1 MPPASTSRMKSSLGL
16 LLLAY
21 LAFIA
26 LGLPDGLLGVAWP
39 TMRESFLQPLD
50 ALGMLMITGTIGYL
64 SSSFMSGKLIT
75 RFGVG
80 KLLAAS
86 CALTGL
92 GLVGYTLAPVWWVMV
107 GIGIFTGLGA
117 GAIDAG
123 LNTYIATNFG
133 ERPMQWLH
141 ASYGVGITL
150 GPIIMTAG
158 LEYMHT
164 WRTGYVIVGVVQLA
178 LAVCFLFTISLWHRP
193 STNSAAGEK
202 PQISDFKTP
211 FSSSLREWRVWL
223 SVVLFLF
230 YTGAEVTLGSWAY
243 SLLTEGRGI
252 DPQTAGLWAG
262 SFWGTF
268 MVGRILAG
276 IITKKL
282 GGHRLLVM
290 SMSGGL
296 LGAILLFWNPADLVS
311 LFGVVLFAFSL
322 APIFPGLISGTRER
336 VGSQHAVNTIGMQMG
351 AAGFGAAVLPA
362 LGGVLARRISLEI
375 IPVYLIIL
383 LSILFGLY
391 LLSMKNKPI
400 ENN

>member
-1 MPPASTSRMKSSLGL
+1 MQPASTSHMKTRIGL

-39 TMRESFLQPLD
+39 SMRESFLQPLD

-80 KLLAAS
+80 RLLAAS
-86 CALTGL
+86 CGLTGL
-92 GLVGYTLAPVWWVMV
+92 GLIGYTLAPAWWVLV

-150 GPIIMTAG
+150 GPIIMTTG

-164 WRTGYVIVGVVQLA
+164 WRTGYVIVGIVQLVLA
-178 LAVCFLFTISLWHRP
+178 LCFVFTISLWYR
-193 STNSAAGEK
+193 SSAKSPAGEK
-202 PQISDFKTP
+202 PQITDYKTP
-211 FSSSLREWRVWL
+211 FSASLRQWRVWL
-223 SVVLFLF
+223 SVILFWF

-276 IITKKL
+276 IITKKV
-282 GGHRLLVM
+282 GGHRLLVI

-296 LGAILLFWNPADLVS
+296 LGAFLLFWNPANLVS
-311 LFGVVLFAFSL
+311 LFGVVLFAFYL

-351 AAGFGAAVLPA
+351 AAGFGAAALPA

-383 LSILFGLY
+383 LSVLFGLY
-391 LLSMKNKPI
+391 LLSMKKKTV
-400 ENN
+400 ESL

>member
-1 MPPASTSRMKSSLGL
+1 MPPMLTKQRRSRIGL

-39 TMRESFLQPLD
+39 SMRASFLQPLD

-64 SSSFMSGKLIT
+64 TSSFMSGKLIT
-75 RFGVG
+75 QFGVG

-92 GLVGYTLAPVWWVMV
+92 VLIGYTMAPAWWVMV
-107 GIGIFTGLGA
+107 ALGTFAGLGA

-133 ERPMQWLH
+133 DRPMQWLH

-158 LEYMHT
+158 LRYMDT
-164 WRTGYVIVGVVQLA
+164 WRSGYVVVGAGQLI
-178 LAVCFLFTISLWHRP
+178 LAVCFLLTISLWHRP
-193 STNSAAGEK
+193 SNLSGGVEK
-202 PQISDFKTP
+202 PQITDVKTP

-223 SVVLFLF
+223 SVILFWF

-252 DPQTAGLWAG
+252 DPQTAGIWAG

-276 IITKKL
+276 IITKRV
-282 GGHRLLVM
+282 GGHRLLVI

-296 LGAILLFWNPADLVS
+296 LGAFLLLWNPADIVS
-311 LFGVVLFAFSL
+311 LIGVVLFAFSL
-322 APIFPGLISGTRER
+322 APIFPGLISGTRTR
-336 VGSQHAVNTIGMQMG
+336 VGERHAVNTIGMQMG

-375 IPVYLIIL
+375 IPIYLIIL
-383 LSILFGLY
+383 LAILFGLY
-391 LLSMKNKPI
+391 LLSMKRRPVEI
-400 ENN
+400 P